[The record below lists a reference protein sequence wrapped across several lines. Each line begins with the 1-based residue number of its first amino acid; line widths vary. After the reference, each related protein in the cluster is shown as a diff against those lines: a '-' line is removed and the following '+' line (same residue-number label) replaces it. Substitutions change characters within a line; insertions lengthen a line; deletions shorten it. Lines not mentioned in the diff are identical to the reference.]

1 MAGAFSFERDIVP
14 LLPRVAKPARYTGDE
29 YNSIANPD
37 AECVFA
43 LAYPDVYE
51 VGMSNLGLRI
61 LYEALSRVEG
71 CAVERVYLPW
81 PDMADM
87 LREKGLPLWTLETKK
102 PLSACAVLGI
112 TLQYEMTFTNI
123 LELLSI
129 SGIPL
134 RREDRTTD
142 HPLIVAGGPCAFN
155 PVPLAPWIDVFVLGD
170 GDQAA
175 VDLLTT
181 VRDAQRDGASRE
193 AMLGRFARFEW
204 AWIPGLKENAKR
216 AIIHDLDEAPFPVR
230 QIVPNVRAIQDRGLI
245 EASRGCTNGCRFCHA
260 GMTYRPVRERTPDQL
275 VATAVS
281 LVNSTGF
288 DEISLASLSIS
299 DYTRLEELIIR
310 LNAALGPRNVSFSL
324 PSLHVDGFTLETAT
338 LVGELRKSGLTFA
351 VEAGDPAMR
360 ARINKPVDD
369 DHLMSI
375 FRTVWDAGWK
385 QVKLYFMIGFPGAHN
400 EAAVISDFIQRAHA
414 AAPKLAIHCNV
425 GIFIPKPHT
434 PLQWARQMSIEEG
447 WAAIHQIRDRFKK
460 GNVRISWHDPSM
472 SFLEGVF
479 SRGGEKA
486 ARLLEEAW
494 KRGARFDA
502 WDEHFSF
509 SRWKD
514 AMDALGYTEEE
525 FLAPFASTDDSLPWD
540 GISGVAGKG
549 FLLRELQ
556 KYVTGMSQED
566 ARLAGVHT
574 SVAGENLPDLTE
586 DCRQGCRSH
595 CGVCTPET
603 GPRMAPPGS
612 EPLPKSVP
620 DTNTT
625 PAVHPTSL
633 PGDASRERHVYR
645 IRFDKTGLLKFIS
658 HLDMQQHLI
667 RIFQRSALPLSV
679 SEGFNPKPRLS
690 LVAPAM
696 LGMATTNDILE
707 IELAARLMEEDVV
720 RALVA
725 VVPAGLVIREARH
738 LETIH
743 SKLVSRIVAHSYRIE
758 TPCSGKDIPAGAEFV
773 YRVDSDA
780 KLKDALQARWGC
792 DIIELLACGLVR
804 NGLYVAQD
812 DELVDAFVV

>member
-1 MAGAFSFERDIVP
+1 VFERDIVP
-14 LLPRVAKPARYTGDE
+14 LLPRVAKPARYTGGE
-29 YNSIANPD
+29 YNSLLRPD
-37 AECVFA
+37 AECVIA

-51 VGMSNLGLRI
+51 IGMSNLGLRI
-61 LYEALSRVEG
+61 LYEALSQVEG

-81 PDMADM
+81 PDMAD
-87 LREKGLPLWTLETKK
+87 LLKEKGFPLWTLETKT
-102 PLSACAVLGI
+102 PLDTCAVIGI

-123 LELLSI
+123 LELLLLSRV
-129 SGIPL
+129 PL
-134 RREDRTTD
+134 RRDERGNSD
-142 HPLIVAGGPCAFN
+142 PLIVAGGPCAFN
-155 PVPLAPWIDVFVLGD
+155 PAPLVPWIDVFVLGD

-175 VDLLTT
+175 VELART
-181 VRDAQRDGASRE
+181 VRDARRE
-193 AMLGRFARFEW
+193 GLGRQAILERLARFPW
-204 AWIPGLKENAKR
+204 AWIPGVKETARR
-216 AIIHDLDEAPFPVR
+216 AIVSDLDSAPFPVR

-260 GMTYRPVRERTPDQL
+260 GMTYRPVRERSPDRL
-275 VATAVS
+275 VETAVS
-281 LVNSTGF
+281 LVDSTGF

-369 DHLMSI
+369 DHLMNI

-385 QVKLYFMIGFPGAHN
+385 QVKLYFMIGFPGAHD
-400 EAAVISDFIQRAHA
+400 EAAVIADFIRRAHA
-414 AAPKLAIHCNV
+414 AAPRLAINCNV

-434 PLQWARQMSIEEG
+434 PLQWSRQMSIEEG
-447 WAAIHQIRDRFKK
+447 WTAINQLRERFKK
-460 GNVRISWHDPSM
+460 GNVKISWHMPEM

-479 SRGGEKA
+479 ARGGEKA
-486 ARLLEEAW
+486 ALLLDEAW

-509 SRWKD
+509 RRWKD
-514 AMDALGYTEEE
+514 ALDALGYTEEE
-525 FLAPFASTDDSLPWD
+525 FLAPFASTDDTLPWD

-549 FLLRELQ
+549 FLLRELD
-556 KYVTGMSQED
+556 KYTQDMNPESA
-566 ARLAGVHT
+566 ARAGRQTSREAGVP
-574 SVAGENLPDLTE
+574 AELTE

-595 CGVCTPET
+595 CGVCAPGD
-603 GPRMAPPGS
+603 GPVMASPGS
-612 EPLPKSVP
+612 EPLPQSVP
-620 DTNTT
+620 DTGTA

-633 PGDASRERHVYR
+633 PGDTSRERHVYR

-707 IELAARLMEEDVV
+707 IELAARLPEADIVA
-720 RALVA
+720 ALAA

-743 SKLVSRIVAHSYRIE
+743 SKLVSRIVAHSYR
-758 TPCSGKDIPAGAEFV
+758 CDKLVQAASGVAGFV
-773 YRVDSDA
+773 YRVDSGT
-780 KLKDALQARWGC
+780 KLKDALQAHWGC
-792 DIIELLACGLVR
+792 DILDLLASDLAR
-804 NGLYVAQD
+804 DGLYVEQD
-812 DELVDAFVV
+812 GQLVDAYGV